1 MEYEQLTAIAAA
13 VLSLAFSYVP
23 GLRSRYEPLSDT
35 AKRLVMLALL
45 VTVAAGLYGMACTE
59 WGALLEIG
67 IECGKP
73 GLARLAWS
81 LVMAI
86 VTNQTTFIMTPKDKG
101 KRFRPPESGR

>member
-1 MEYEQLTAIAAA
+1 MKYEQLTAIAGAI
-13 VLSLAFSYVP
+13 LSLTFSYVP
-23 GLRSRYEPLSDT
+23 GLRSRYEPLSDA

-45 VTVAAGLYGMACTE
+45 VAAAAGVYGLACTE

-67 IECGKP
+67 VECGKP
-73 GLARLAWS
+73 GLARLVWS

-86 VTNQTTFIMTPKDKG
+86 ITNQTTFIITPKDKG